1 MGIFESTKTDGNF
14 ASATNTFTTVVQKH
28 LYLKDQMPDIKVIDF
43 LTALFKMFNLTS
55 FFVDNTIKVQPLQD
69 FYAASTTVHDITE
82 HLDLDTSEVTYQYH
96 TITLVLNMKVM
107 KPFLQLSITNT
118 MV

>member
-43 LTALFKMFNLTS
+43 LTALFKMFN
-55 FFVDNTIKVQPLQD
+55 F
-69 FYAASTTVHDITE
+69 
-82 HLDLDTSEVTYQYH
+82 
-96 TITLVLNMKVM
+96 
-107 KPFLQLSITNT
+107 
-118 MV
+118 